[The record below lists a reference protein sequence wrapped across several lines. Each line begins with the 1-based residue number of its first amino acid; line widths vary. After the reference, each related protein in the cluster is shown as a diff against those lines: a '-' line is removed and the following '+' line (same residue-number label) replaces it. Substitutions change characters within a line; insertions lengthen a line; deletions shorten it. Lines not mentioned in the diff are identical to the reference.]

1 MKVCYNNK
9 KIVSFCLQ
17 GYSFRYNKRATFLKE
32 WRSYMSKYTD
42 YMFREQTKRFIQ
54 LENFIEPTPIQQAVI
69 PMAAKGKD
77 IIGIS
82 ATGTGKTH
90 AFLIP
95 IMEKVDSSKA
105 CIQAVI
111 TAPTRE
117 LALQIYQRCEKMSEA
132 DPNLRIRLITGGME
146 KSRMIDSLKVQPHV
160 IVGTPGRIKDLFL
173 NDQVL
178 RVDTA
183 DILVVDEADMTL
195 EFGFLEDVDAIAG
208 KMKKNLQMMSFSA
221 TIPHELRLFLKK
233 YMDRPQTV
241 QIDDASNFHPKI
253 EHILVPVQHKSYA
266 EKVMDLLPMFTPY
279 VCLIFANTRSEAA
292 NVATMMRDAGYGV
305 IELHGNLTP
314 RERTKAMKDLKNIEK
329 SYVVATDIAARGI
342 DIEGISHVISMGFP
356 KDLDYYIHRSGRT
369 GRAGHEGIC
378 YALYDTKDDS
388 SIRHLEVRGIHF
400 EHRNVKNGNWVELE
414 ALHKKK
420 VRKDDPLEKE
430 IAKIV
435 SRKKTKVKPGYKKK
449 RQAEVDRLKRKAR
462 RNMIQ
467 EDIKKQKK
475 ERAKQKQIEKRNA
488 E

>member
-1 MKVCYNNK
+1 
-9 KIVSFCLQ
+9 
-17 GYSFRYNKRATFLKE
+17 
-32 WRSYMSKYTD
+32 MSKYRD
-42 YMFREQTKRFIQ
+42 YMFKEHTKKFIE
-54 LENFIEPTPIQQAVI
+54 LEHFIEPTPIQQAVI
-69 PMAAKGKD
+69 PMACKGKD

-95 IMEKVDSSKA
+95 IMEKVDSSKN

-117 LALQIYQRCEKMSEA
+117 LALQIYNRCEKMSEA
-132 DPNLRIRLITGGME
+132 DPNLNIKLITGGME
-146 KSRMIDSLKVQPHV
+146 KSRMIGQLKVQPHI

-173 NDQVL
+173 NEEVL

-208 KMKKNLQMMSFSA
+208 KMRKDLQMMSFSA
-221 TIPHELRLFLKK
+221 TVPHELRLFLKK
-233 YMDRPQTV
+233 YMANPQTV
-241 QIDDASNFHPKI
+241 QIEKESNFHPKI
-253 EHILVPVQHKSYA
+253 EHVLVPIQHKTYA
-266 EKVMDLLPMFTPY
+266 EKVLEILPTFTPY

-292 NVATMMRDAGYGV
+292 TVAQLMREHDYGV
-305 IELHGNLTP
+305 IELHGALSP
-314 RERTKAMKDLKNIEK
+314 RERTKAMKDLNNIEK

-356 KDLDYYIHRSGRT
+356 KELDYYIHRSGRT

-378 YALYDTKDDS
+378 YALYDKKEDS
-388 SIRHLEVRGIHF
+388 AIRHLEVRGIHF
-400 EHRNVKNGNWVELE
+400 EHRTIKNGEWVDLE

-420 VRKDDPLEKE
+420 IKKDDPLEKE

-435 SRKKTKVKPGYKKK
+435 NRKKKQVKPGYKKK
-449 RQAEVDRLKRKAR
+449 RQAEVDKLKRKAR

-467 EDIKKQKK
+467 EDIQRQKK
-475 ERAKQKQIEKRNA
+475 ERAKQKMMEKRNA